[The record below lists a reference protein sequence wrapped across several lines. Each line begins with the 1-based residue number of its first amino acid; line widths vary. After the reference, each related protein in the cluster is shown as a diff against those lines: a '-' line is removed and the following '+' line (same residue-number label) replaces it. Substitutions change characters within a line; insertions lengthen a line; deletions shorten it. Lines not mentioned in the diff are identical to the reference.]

1 MAQITALG
9 AAVGINYKTEDFAA
23 RVRALTNRSGVDL
36 VQDFVGAA
44 YWQSNLQC
52 LKVGGRLVLV
62 GLMGGAKV
70 EADLG
75 LILRQR
81 LHIIGSVMRSQSLEN
96 KIAITQRFRERWLPL
111 LAKGSIRPIIDTSFA
126 LAEAAAAHKYMEDN
140 RNVGKIMLVVD

>member
-1 MAQITALG
+1 SRRVSEVRTSSGMKRIQYFL
-9 AAVGINYKTEDFAA
+9 AAP
-23 RVRALTNRSGVDL
+23 
-36 VQDFVGAA
+36 
-44 YWQSNLQC
+44 YWKQTLQC

-81 LHIIGSVMRSQSLEN
+81 LHIIRSVLRSQSLES

-111 LAKGSIRPIIDTSFA
+111 LAKGSIRPIIDTSFP
-126 LAEAAAAHKYMEDN
+126 LAEAAAAHND
-140 RNVGKIMLVVD
+140 